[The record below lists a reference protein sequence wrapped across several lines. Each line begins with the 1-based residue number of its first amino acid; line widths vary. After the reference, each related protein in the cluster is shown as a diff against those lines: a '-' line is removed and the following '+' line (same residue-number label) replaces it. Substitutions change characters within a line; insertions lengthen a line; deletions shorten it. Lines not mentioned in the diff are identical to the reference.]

1 MTATMAAT
9 DEMATMTRA
18 VRGVLC
24 VEGVQTGDG
33 RLIVEGAITWADLP
47 LPLAWLREEQHG
59 DLLPGAPQIG
69 TLDTITRAAGGV
81 IEWTGTID
89 TANADGAEVVRRM
102 DGGTG
107 PLGGRFGI
115 SIDPDDWAMELVVT
129 DPDAMEDGAIL
140 LASGVG
146 GIPTCGVPC
155 GLLAAAGEGEV
166 PEGEVIFENAMDAM
180 LSRFTRLRI
189 RGATACAVAAFA
201 EAYMEL
207 ADSAPSEDAAP
218 EAAPEPVAASARTFS
233 RQRSW
238 FAADFAP
245 PAVVPVAIEDDRH
258 IWGYTALRD
267 TCHIGHAP
275 CLTPPMSASGYR
287 YFHTGSLPVDNDR
300 LPVGRITM
308 GTGHADLNAGHN
320 AAVAHYDNTGWTVAN
335 VVVGEDANGIWYSGS
350 LCPDT
355 TDEQA
360 EALLA
365 CGGISGDWRPIAGS
379 LELVALLAVN
389 VPGFPVPRPAVTAAA
404 MPERAQAQ
412 VRMAG
417 DEVLALVGAGVAQVA
432 AQFHPTRER
441 IGRVGWRNDPALESR
456 VAALERQLASL
467 APLRPMV
474 AERLMARIANGTLVG
489 PEG

>member
-9 DEMATMTRA
+9 DEAAPATTRA
-18 VRGVLC
+18 VRGVLV

-33 RLIVEGAITWADLP
+33 RLIVDGAVTWSELP

-59 DLLPGAPQIG
+59 DLMTGAPQIG
-69 TLDTITRAAGGV
+69 TIDTITRGPNGV

-89 TANADGAEVVRRM
+89 AANADGAEVIRRM

-107 PLGGRFGI
+107 PLGARFGI

-140 LASGVG
+140 LASGAG
-146 GIPTCGVPC
+146 PLPECGVPC
-155 GLLAAAGEGEV
+155 GLLAAAGDGEV

-207 ADSAPSEDAAP
+207 ADAEPAADEAPAE
-218 EAAPEPVAASARTFS
+218 ELPVAAAGAPAFVRD
-233 RQRSW
+233 RSW
-238 FAADFAP
+238 FAADFR
-245 PAVVPVAIEDDRH
+245 PAEVVPVAIEGRH

-267 TCHIGHAP
+267 TCHIGRAP
-275 CLTPPMSASGYR
+275 CVTPPMSASGYR
-287 YFHTGSLPVDNDR
+287 FFHTGSLNVNGASV
-300 LPVGRITM
+300 PVGRITM
-308 GTGHADLNAGHN
+308 GTGHASLDAGHT
-320 AAVAHYDNTGWTVAN
+320 AAVAHYDDTGWTVAN
-335 VVVGEDANGIWYSGS
+335 VICGEDANGIWYSGS
-350 LCPDT
+350 LCPTT

-365 CGGISGDWRPIAGS
+365 CGGVSGDWRPIAGS

-404 MPERAQAQ
+404 MPARAQAE
-412 VRMAG
+412 VRMVG
-417 DEVLALVGAGVAQVA
+417 DQIGALVGAGVAALARDHRSGGVA
-432 AQFHPTRER
+432 RPLTAR
-441 IGRVGWRNDPALESR
+441 IPADLLRRVEMC
-456 VAALERQLASL
+456 ERQLATL
-467 APLRPMV
+467 APLRPLV
-474 AERLMARIANGTLVG
+474 AERLQARIKGV
-489 PEG
+489 